1 MMKTMSNLDLY
12 VSISDAIENGEMDR
26 QLHDL
31 RRLVDTRLALIGAS
45 KKLDDFAVGDKVT
58 INDRCGTT
66 YLRGET
72 ASIVGKRRTKLAIHL
87 DNPKGRF
94 VRKMATGEI
103 LSAEVIV
110 PLEIVDKI

>member
-1 MMKTMSNLDLY
+1 MITLSNLDFF
-12 VSISDAIENGEMDR
+12 VAISEKIENGEMDK

-31 RRLVDTRLALIGAS
+31 RKMVDARLVAVGAN
-45 KKLDDFAVGDKVT
+45 KKLDDFAVGDRVS

-72 ASIVGKRRTKLAIHL
+72 AYVVGRRRTKLVINL
-87 DNPKGRF
+87 DSPKGRF
-94 VRKMATGEI
+94 VRKTASGEI

-110 PLEIVDKI
+110 PIEIVDKI

>member
-1 MMKTMSNLDLY
+1 MITTNNLDLY
-12 VSISDAIENGEMDR
+12 VAISDKVENGDMDR

-31 RRLVDTRLALIGAS
+31 RKLIDARLMVIGAN
-45 KKLDDFAVGDKVT
+45 KKVEDFAVGDRVRL
-58 INDRCGTT
+58 NDRCGTS

-72 ASIVGKRRTKLAIHL
+72 ASVVGKRRTKIVLNL

-94 VRKMATGEI
+94 VRKTSAGEI

-110 PLEIVDKI
+110 PIEIVDKI